1 MLNRTD
7 RCLPDFLWSLVGSA
21 NIMRLSSLKAAH
33 AVVGWSHVQEIRVAA
48 AHATVRR
55 ILFRKGKQIR

>member
-1 MLNRTD
+1 
-7 RCLPDFLWSLVGSA
+7 LVGLA

-55 ILFRKGKQIR
+55 ILLRKGKQAR